1 MLGADDAMY
10 EIATPTLAPI
20 FDLIAQV
27 DTPHDLGTSPSG
39 RRRVIP
45 ILGGEV
51 RGARVQGRVLPG
63 ANDYQII
70 RSDNVLELEARYIIE
85 TSDGAQIFVINNGL
99 RFGPADALARQ
110 ARGELVDPA
119 LIYFR
124 TIPRFETADTRYH
137 WLMTK
142 LFVCSGA
149 RFPDRV
155 EIRFFEVS

>member
-1 MLGADDAMY
+1 MY
-10 EIATPTLAPI
+10 DISTPTLVPI

-27 DTPHDLGTSPSG
+27 ATPHDLGTSPSG

-45 ILGGEV
+45 IIGGEV
-51 RGARVQGRVLPG
+51 RGTKVQGRVLPG

-85 TSDGAQIFVINNGL
+85 TTDSAQIFVINSGL

-124 TIPRFETADTRYH
+124 TIPRFETADPRYH
-137 WLMTK
+137 WLMTRV
-142 LFVCSGA
+142 FVCSGA

-155 EIRFFEVS
+155 EIRFFELT